1 MILRDDD
8 RRDFMR
14 LATETE
20 ASITRLATGQTMSA
34 RLVNLSASG
43 CAFFAETTI
52 EQGEEIEFMVRGTN
66 ERIAPLKR
74 AARVVRMTQGEASH
88 LIAVEFLNDSD

>member
-1 MILRDDD
+1 MKLRDDE

-20 ASITRLATGQTMSA
+20 ASVTRLTTGQTLST

-43 CAFFAETTI
+43 CAFFAETPM
-52 EQGEEIEFMVRGTN
+52 EKDEEIEFMVQGTSQ
-66 ERIAPLKR
+66 RIEPLKR
-74 AARVVRMTQGEASH
+74 VGRVVRVTQGEASH
-88 LIAVEFLNDSD
+88 LIAVEFLIDPD